1 MKMFNLTFE
10 KNIMGESF
18 IVASEDNVKY
28 IEEIGK
34 GPTVGDVMF
43 AKNDKYIFG
52 PVVDRLHE
60 YESLGYEPHELEK
73 IIATLKRLLN
83 IS

>member
-1 MKMFNLTFE
+1 MFNLTFE

-18 IVASEDNVKY
+18 IVASEDNIKY
-28 IEEIGK
+28 LEDIGK
-34 GPTVGDVMF
+34 GRTVGDVMF

-60 YESLGYEPHELEK
+60 YESLGYEPHVLEN
-73 IIATLKRLLN
+73 IIATLQRILH
-83 IS
+83 IF

>member
-1 MKMFNLTFE
+1 METFNLTFE
-10 KNIMGESF
+10 KNVMGEPF
-18 IVASEDNVKY
+18 IVVSEDNVKY

-34 GPTVGDVMF
+34 GPIVDDVMF
-43 AKNDKYIFG
+43 AKNNKYIFG
-52 PVVDRLHE
+52 PAVDRLHE
-60 YESLGYEPHELEK
+60 YESLGYEPYELEK